1 MSFSVQT
8 PTQRGPLEWAGTD
21 LNGVFAQRGNLL
33 RPRFWRMLSE
43 LLRFNR
49 LCTAL
54 AESGA
59 DGALSQPL
67 GAWLDEQR
75 FTREFRD
82 WYLLPMLG
90 CIWSCPTEQMQQFP
104 LATMIRFCHN
114 HGLIRIT
121 GRPRW
126 RTVRGG
132 SRSYATKI
140 IAALD
145 DARSATPVRRV
156 QRLGGGGPEEAGSAG
171 ELVSTERGSEHFDDV
186 VLACHSDQALTLLG
200 DPSRAERRVLGAIGY
215 QYNRAL
221 LHTDVTLLPKSR
233 RAWAAWNYQ
242 RAAPQAEGAGVCL
255 HYLLNKLQPLPFRTP
270 LIVSLNPQVE
280 PKRGTVL
287 GEFDYAHPV
296 FDLRAIEAQRGLGEM
311 QGRSRTWYCG
321 AWTGYGFHEDGL
333 RSGEQVAA
341 ALLASPA
348 RHAVAQ
354 AA

>member
-1 MSFSVQT
+1 LTESLNGRFNEVAGNVDQTMAAARGTADSLTALSNELTAMAAENRAPVRDFTSVGLYELSLLVNERTYPRLTRLFEQLQVDTADSEMSFSVQA

-33 RPRFWRMLSE
+33 RPRFWRMLGE

-132 SRSYATKI
+132 SRSYVTKI

-171 ELVSTERGSEHFDDV
+171 VLVSTERGSE
-186 VLACHSDQALTLLG
+186 QAG
-200 DPSRAERRVLGAIGY
+200 G
-215 QYNRAL
+215 
-221 LHTDVTLLPKSR
+221 R
-233 RAWAAWNYQ
+233 RAD
-242 RAAPQAEGAGVCL
+242 RARLRRPPRRHRGDRRQA
-255 HYLLNKLQPLPFRTP
+255 R
-270 LIVSLNPQVE
+270 
-280 PKRGTVL
+280 R
-287 GEFDYAHPV
+287 
-296 FDLRAIEAQRGLGEM
+296 R
-311 QGRSRTWYCG
+311 
-321 AWTGYGFHEDGL
+321 
-333 RSGEQVAA
+333 
-341 ALLASPA
+341 
-348 RHAVAQ
+348 
-354 AA
+354 

>member
-1 MSFSVQT
+1 V
-8 PTQRGPLEWAGTD
+8 
-21 LNGVFAQRGNLL
+21 
-33 RPRFWRMLSE
+33 
-43 LLRFNR
+43 
-49 LCTAL
+49 
-54 AESGA
+54 
-59 DGALSQPL
+59 
-67 GAWLDEQR
+67 
-75 FTREFRD
+75 
-82 WYLLPMLG
+82 
-90 CIWSCPTEQMQQFP
+90 
-104 LATMIRFCHN
+104 
-114 HGLIRIT
+114 
-121 GRPRW
+121 
-126 RTVRGG
+126 
-132 SRSYATKI
+132 
-140 IAALD
+140 
-145 DARSATPVRRV
+145 
-156 QRLGGGGPEEAGSAG
+156 
-171 ELVSTERGSEHFDDV
+171 LVSTERGSEHFDDV
-186 VLACHSDQALTLLG
+186 VLACHSDQALALLG

-280 PKRGTVL
+280 PKRDTVL